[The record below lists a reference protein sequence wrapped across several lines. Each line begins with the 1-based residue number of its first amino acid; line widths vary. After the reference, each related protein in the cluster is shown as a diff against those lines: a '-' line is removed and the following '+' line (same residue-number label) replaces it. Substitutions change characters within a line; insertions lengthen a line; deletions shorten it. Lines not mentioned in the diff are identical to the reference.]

1 MVSVNGELLCDFV
14 MDWLMEM
21 VKWLVVVR
29 VMERVGSWV
38 GSQVPRES
46 MTNCY
51 TCCEPQKKLETILK
65 TRKWRFLTTS
75 GLFGKRLHWI
85 AWDCLALDWIG
96 LEPRGMFL
104 SRRYPQDSY
113 VDSWQRWKG
122 QNERVNASNG
132 TRGAHAGGNGSLCA
146 AAAGNAATRDVLT
159 RPLTHS
165 HTDTHWHTHTH
176 TGRPQKTPTI
186 PLLADSRNNRH

>member
-104 SRRYPQDSY
+104 SRRYPKILM
-113 VDSWQRWKG
+113 WILGNAGRAKMKEWTHLT
-122 QNERVNASNG
+122 ERGVP
-132 TRGAHAGGNGSLCA
+132 TRGETGHYAPLQP
-146 AAAGNAATRDVLT
+146 ATLQHETFSRVPLHTHTLT
-159 RPLTHS
+159 
-165 HTDTHWHTHTH
+165 HTDTHWHTHTRAGPKDSH
-176 TGRPQKTPTI
+176 DPPLGRQQK
-186 PLLADSRNNRH
+186 